1 MSALRDSLL
10 WGVVGGLSFLVLLQ
24 GYELVSGTRVTVAVK
39 AGVALIVVAGA
50 TLLSYAVRDH
60 LPGNESP

>member
-1 MSALRDSLL
+1 MSALRDSLV

-24 GYELVSGTRVTVAVK
+24 GYELFSGTRVTVVAK
-39 AGVALIVVAGA
+39 AGVAVAVMAGA
-50 TLLSYAVRDH
+50 TALSYAVRDH